1 MIWWTMAWTSGPLF
15 FSSEAK
21 RATIRRFLRV
31 SSLLMSRTTLE
42 SNGLPG
48 LRFSM
53 VFLTSSVSSESRALT
68 ASRNA
73 SAAVISGGVLAG
85 AELVVG
91 AKSADCAAASVLVVF
106 LSRVIVGFLSAGA
119 FMAILLFVFVKTT
132 R

>member
-53 VFLTSSVSSESRALT
+53 VFLTSSVRSESRALT

-73 SAAVISGGVLAG
+73 LAAVISGGV
-85 AELVVG
+85 VVG